1 MPTEPKELTEAREL
15 LGKFEAEMHRSEG
28 IIHLSEAL
36 SLLADV
42 RAGAESERI
51 AQIASNIGLTYVK
64 KAQAEVE
71 VLLTRAP
78 SAHWETVDHWQKVF
92 AEFERSGFTL
102 PADAATA
109 RSRLLMKKTEREID
123 LMSPT
128 ERQQLLEKL
137 QAMDRK

>member
-1 MPTEPKELTEAREL
+1 MPLRNPQATMPTEPKELTEAREL

-36 SLLADV
+36 SRLADV

-71 VLLTRAP
+71 VLLTREAP
-78 SAHWETVDHWQKVF
+78 AHWETVDHWQKEF

-102 PADAATA
+102 PADAVAA

-123 LMSPT
+123 L
-128 ERQQLLEKL
+128 
-137 QAMDRK
+137 